1 MSWFPNSIWEPGH
14 KAKGIKY
21 RMFLGRIIGTVVA
34 TIKTAELIGVK
45 LLIVQPLNQYRQ
57 PVGAPQVAADAT
69 QAGVGDLVFLVRASE
84 ASMALE
90 ESFAPVDL
98 AAIGIVDSV
107 DIDLSIEDFEL
118 SPGYSRF

>member
-1 MSWFPNSIWEPGH
+1 
-14 KAKGIKY
+14 
-21 RMFLGRIIGTVVA
+21 MFLGRIIGTVVA
-34 TIKTAELIGVK
+34 TVKTAELTGVK

-57 PVGAPQVAADAT
+57 PVGGPQVAADAT

-98 AAIGIVDSV
+98 AAIGIVDSLDV
-107 DIDLSIEDFEL
+107 DLSIEDFEL

>member
-1 MSWFPNSIWEPGH
+1 
-14 KAKGIKY
+14 
-21 RMFLGRIIGTVVA
+21 MFLGRIIGTVVA
-34 TIKTAELIGVK
+34 TINTAELTGVK

-90 ESFAPVDL
+90 EPFAPVDL
-98 AAIGIVDSV
+98 AAIGIVDRIDV
-107 DIDLSIEDFEL
+107 DLSIEDFEL